1 VVIKS
6 RYRGRFPDPH
16 QVKCSTDLQGP
27 TRGMTEQY
35 IAVLAV
41 MVTALGI
48 AVLLFLATPVRQPYG
63 NPATWIPSV

>member
-1 VVIKS
+1 
-6 RYRGRFPDPH
+6 
-16 QVKCSTDLQGP
+16 
-27 TRGMTEQY
+27 MTEQY